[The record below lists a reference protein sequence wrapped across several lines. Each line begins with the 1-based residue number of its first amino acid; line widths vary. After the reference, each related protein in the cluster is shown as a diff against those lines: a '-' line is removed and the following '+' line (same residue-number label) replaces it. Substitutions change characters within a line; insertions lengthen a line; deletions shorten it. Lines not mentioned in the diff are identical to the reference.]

1 MGNRLLL
8 DNYLPTTVSALF
20 SPAALSIPSKHVAMT
35 PFFFLSF
42 ICFLLSSLSVAS
54 DYHERLD
61 LQPLPQSA
69 LLASFNFRSNTSQ
82 EAFDQRHFR
91 YLPRALGQILQHA
104 HTKELHLRFTT
115 GRWDAESWGSRPW
128 NGAKEGGTGV
138 ELWAWI
144 DAVNDERYVE
154 RGALVWYR

>member
-1 MGNRLLL
+1 M
-8 DNYLPTTVSALF
+8 TVLWLF
-20 SPAALSIPSKHVAMT
+20 SLFSLVLAS
-35 PFFFLSF
+35 
-42 ICFLLSSLSVAS
+42 LSSLALASS

-61 LQPLPQSA
+61 LQPLPQSS

-82 EAFDQRHFR
+82 ESFEQRHFR

-115 GRWDAESWGSRPW
+115 GRWDAESWGPRPW
-128 NGAKEGGTGV
+128 NGSKEGGTGV

-144 DAVNDERYVE
+144 DAADDERYVCQLLFGKKTAADFDSTE
-154 RGALVWYR
+154 RSQSGLH